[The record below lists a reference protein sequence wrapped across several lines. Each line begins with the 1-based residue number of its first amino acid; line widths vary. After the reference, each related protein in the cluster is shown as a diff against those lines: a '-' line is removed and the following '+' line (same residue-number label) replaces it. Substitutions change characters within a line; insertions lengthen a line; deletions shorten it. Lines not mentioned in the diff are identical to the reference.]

1 MSLTGHE
8 QPELPSSDEEMD
20 DAASN
25 FSSTS
30 SEQVTGEFVTEV
42 LTWKKHFSTKWI
54 YCTVS

>member
-30 SEQVTGEFVTEV
+30 SEQVTEEFETEV
-42 LTWKKHFSTKWI
+42 LTMEETFFDQVDI
-54 YCTVS
+54 LY